1 MKYYRVR
8 KGRNPGIYNSWDEC
22 QREIKGFSGQEF
34 KSFKDRNDALLYMN
48 DEEIDFIDS
57 DVLIAYVDGSFNS
70 KTNISGYGVVLIKN
84 EEILEFT
91 GKSEKYPEHRNVSG
105 EIMGTIRAIKLAIEK
120 GEKKLIINYDYEGIR
135 SWALGKWKTNKELTR
150 EYKKFFDSTKNQI
163 EVSFIKVKAHSGDY
177 YNERADKLA
186 KKACGIE

>member
-22 QREIKGFSGQEF
+22 QREIKGFSGREF

-70 KTNISGYGVVLIKN
+70 KTNISGYGVDR
-84 EEILEFT
+84 
-91 GKSEKYPEHRNVSG
+91 KSV
-105 EIMGTIRAIKLAIEK
+105 
-120 GEKKLIINYDYEGIR
+120 
-135 SWALGKWKTNKELTR
+135 
-150 EYKKFFDSTKNQI
+150 
-163 EVSFIKVKAHSGDY
+163 V
-177 YNERADKLA
+177 
-186 KKACGIE
+186 